1 MAFNTESH
9 SLPTYEKRKKAKL
22 KSGGTKFDA
31 WLKADKIVD
40 EVYVDLINGLTKSDI
55 VQKLD
60 AGLYSPQK
68 GKGIGYRTAVDYINA
83 AQQRLA
89 YDFEKDAE
97 KLRADLYAKMMAVY
111 ADCMEAGDRYNALN
125 ALDKLMKLT
134 GVANDKPSTAIQINS
149 GKEGN
154 VVVNFGFGNEEE
166 TKDTEFEEV

>member
-9 SLPTYEKRKKAKL
+9 SYPTYAQRKKSKL
-22 KSGGTKFDA
+22 KASGGLRFEN

-55 VQKLD
+55 IQKLQE
-60 AGLYSPQK
+60 GLYTLQN
-68 GKGIGYRTAVDYINA
+68 GKGINPRTGIEYINA

-89 YDFEKDAE
+89 FDFEKDAE
-97 KLRADLYAKMMAVY
+97 KLRADLYSKMMAVY
-111 ADCMEAGDRYNALN
+111 ADCMEAGDRYNALI

-149 GKEGN
+149 DKEGG
-154 VVVNFGFGNEEE
+154 VTVNFGFSDNKDNEN
-166 TKDTEFEEV
+166 

>member
-9 SLPTYEKRKKAKL
+9 SYPTYAQRKKSKL
-22 KSGGTKFDA
+22 KTGGTGGVNFDA
-31 WLKADKIVD
+31 WLKADKIID

-55 VQKLD
+55 IKKLEL
-60 AGLYSPQK
+60 GNYTLQN
-68 GKGIGYRTAVDYINA
+68 GKGIGARTGIEYVNA

-89 YDFEKDAE
+89 FDFEKDAE

-149 GKEGN
+149 DKEGG
-154 VVVNFGFGNEEE
+154 VTVNFGFSDENTSNSE
-166 TKDTEFEEV
+166 

>member
-1 MAFNTESH
+1 MGNFSEAH
-9 SLPTYEKRKKAKL
+9 SLPTFKERKKAKKEKGL
-22 KSGGTKFDA
+22 KTK

-40 EVYVDLINGLTKSDI
+40 EVYVDLVNGLTKSDI

-60 AGLYSPQK
+60 AGLYTMQE
-68 GKGIGYRTAVDYINA
+68 GKGIGYRTALDYINA

-111 ADCMEAGDRYNALN
+111 ADCMQANDRYNALN

-149 GKEGN
+149 DKEGG
-154 VVVNFGFGNEEE
+154 VTVNFGFSD
-166 TKDTEFEEV
+166 KDSSDSQ

>member
-9 SLPTYEKRKKAKL
+9 SLPTYSQRKKTKL
-22 KSGGTKFDA
+22 KTSGGLRFDE

-40 EVYVDLINGLTKSDI
+40 EVYVDMVNGLTKSDI

-60 AGLYSPQK
+60 EGLYKMQN
-68 GKGIGYRTAVDYINA
+68 GKGIKYRTAVEYINA

-97 KLRADLYAKMMAVY
+97 KLRADLYTKMMAVY
-111 ADCMEAGDRYNALN
+111 ADCMKANDRYNALN

-134 GVANDKPSTAIQINS
+134 GIANDKPSTAIQINS
-149 GKEGN
+149 DKENGIT
-154 VVVNFGFGNEEE
+154 VNFGFSDNKENISDDE
-166 TKDTEFEEV
+166 D